1 MAGMAKKS
9 SGGRKVRVLGALLA
23 LVLIVALSAYL
34 YLRSPA
40 PTVQNV
46 QAVEVRAQLN
56 PFLLEYPTPGSEALP
71 NAIAVDSAGNVWTV
85 LQNRT
90 ELVEFTPGTS
100 MFKTF
105 PFPLP
110 GGTKVMTW
118 GLAVDDSRRLV
129 WVADETSDVIWC
141 FNTTSSTFRETAI
154 PTVGA
159 TPFQIV
165 LDSRGNAWFTEFVG
179 DKIGT
184 VSTSGVLTETPIPI
198 VGNPTGIAMDSQGRI
213 WFNLLQT
220 AGVSDL
226 YYVGSY
232 YGGSF
237 NFYNLTNRVDTP
249 VGIAVDSSGHVW
261 LTQHGASLL
270 SEYYPATGEIKTF
283 STSIPKVGASLP
295 YFVYVDPSN
304 GNVWFNE
311 HYGNAIGEFNP
322 STGQMVEYH
331 VPPGP
336 STYGNISGVLTMN
349 LAASGIPWFAEVYT
363 GKIGTLN
370 FTVPIDLSLALNG
383 VKLGQIIHVSNE
395 SSASLQVTVTGS
407 GGGPEL
413 LSAAVGNATN
423 PLRFSFLPGSGTANS
438 TTTLT
443 ISDSSTLKGDFL
455 VTISA
460 TSGDLTV
467 SQVVE
472 VGSD

>member
-1 MAGMAKKS
+1 M
-9 SGGRKVRVLGALLA
+9 VLVVPLG
-23 LVLIVALSAYL
+23 AYL
-34 YLRSPA
+34 YVRSPA
-40 PTVQNV
+40 PAAQTVQTV
-46 QAVEVRAQLN
+46 QVKAQSN
-56 PFLLEYPTPGSEALP
+56 PFLLEYPTPGAEALP
-71 NAIAVDSAGNVWTV
+71 NAIAVDSGGNVWTV

-90 ELVEFTPGTS
+90 ELVEFTPATS
-100 MFKTF
+100 SFKTF

-110 GGTKVMTW
+110 EGTKVMTW
-118 GLAVDDSRRLV
+118 GLTVDDPRHLV

-141 FNTTSSTFRETAI
+141 FNMTSSAFRETAI

-159 TPFQIV
+159 TPFQVV

-184 VSTSGVLTETPIPI
+184 VSTSGVLTETPIPV
-198 VGNPTGIAMDSQGRI
+198 VGNPTGIAIDAQGRI

-220 AGVSDL
+220 GGVSDL

-237 NFYNLTNRVDTP
+237 SFYNLTNRVDTP
-249 VGIAVDSSGHVW
+249 VGIAVDSGGHVW

-295 YFVYVDPSN
+295 YFVYVDPAN

-311 HYGNAIGEFNP
+311 HYGNAIGEFDP
-322 STGQMVEYH
+322 STDQMVEYH
-331 VPPGP
+331 IPSGP

-349 LAASGIPWFAEVYT
+349 LAASGTPWFDEVYT
-363 GKIGTLN
+363 GEIGTLN
-370 FTVPIDLSLALNG
+370 YKTPLNLSLGLG
-383 VKLGQIIHVSNE
+383 VNPGQIVRVSNG
-395 SSASLQVTVTGS
+395 SSTSLQVTITS
-407 GGGPEL
+407 KGGGPEF

-423 PLRFSFLPGSGTANS
+423 PLKFSFLPESGTGNF
-438 TTTLT
+438 TTALT
-443 ISDSSTLKGDFL
+443 ISDSSTLKGSFF

-460 TSGDLTV
+460 TSGDLTM

-472 VGSD
+472 VESD

>member
-1 MAGMAKKS
+1 MAKS
-9 SGGRKVRVLGALLA
+9 SARRRARALAAVLAVV
-23 LVLIVALSAYL
+23 LVVPLGAYL
-34 YLRSPA
+34 YVRSPVPA
-40 PTVQNV
+40 IQTVQTV
-46 QAVEVRAQLN
+46 QVRAQPN
-56 PFLLEYPTPGSEALP
+56 PFLLEYPTPDAEALP
-71 NAIAVDSAGNVWTV
+71 NAIAVDSGGNVWTV

-90 ELVEFTPGTS
+90 ELVEFTPATS
-100 MFKTF
+100 SFKTF

-118 GLAVDDSRRLV
+118 GLAVDDSRHLV

-141 FNTTSSTFRETAI
+141 FNMTSSTFRETTI

-184 VSTSGVLTETPIPI
+184 VSTLGVLTETPIPI
-198 VGNPTGIAMDSQGRI
+198 VGNPTGIAIDSQGKI

-220 AGVSDL
+220 GGISDL

-237 NFYNLTNRVDTP
+237 SFYNLTNRVDTP
-249 VGIAVDSSGHVW
+249 VGIAVDSNGHVW

-270 SEYYPATGEIKTF
+270 SEYYPATGEIRTF

-295 YFVYVDPSN
+295 YFVYVDPAN
-304 GNVWFNE
+304 GNIWFNE
-311 HYGNAIGEFNP
+311 HYGNAIGEFDP
-322 STGQMVEYH
+322 TTGQMVEYH
-331 VPPGP
+331 VPQGP

-349 LAASGIPWFAEVYT
+349 LAASGAPWFAEVYT

-370 FTVPIDLSLALNG
+370 STTPLVLSLGLDG
-383 VKLGQIIHVSNE
+383 VKLGQIIRVSNA
-395 SSASLQVTVTGS
+395 SSASLQVTITDDGR
-407 GGGPEL
+407 GPEQ

-423 PLRFSFLPGSGTANS
+423 PLRFSFLPGSGTGNF
-438 TTTLT
+438 TTTMT
-443 ISDSSTLKGDFL
+443 IGDSSALKGDYF

-460 TSGDLTV
+460 TSGDLTM

-472 VGSD
+472 VESD

>member
-1 MAGMAKKS
+1 MAKNPP
-9 SGGRKVRVLGALLA
+9 GRRTRGLAVVLAVALVVPLGAYFYA
-23 LVLIVALSAYL
+23 QSSAPSIHTIQSL
-34 YLRSPA
+34 QVKA
-40 PTVQNV
+40 
-46 QAVEVRAQLN
+46 QAS
-56 PFLLEYPTPGSEALP
+56 PFLIEYPTPDAEALP
-71 NAIAVDSAGNVWTV
+71 NAIAVDSSGNVWTV

-90 ELVEFTPGTS
+90 ELVEFTPATS
-100 MFKTF
+100 SFRTF

-110 GGTKVMTW
+110 VGTKVMTW
-118 GLAVDDSRRLV
+118 GLAVDNSRRLV

-141 FNTTSSTFRETAI
+141 FNMSSSTFRETPI

-179 DKIGT
+179 DKIGA
-184 VSTSGVLTETPIPI
+184 VSTSGVLTEIPIPI
-198 VGNPTGIAMDSQGRI
+198 VGNPTGITIDSQGRI

-220 AGVSDL
+220 GGLSDL

-237 NFYNLTNRVDTP
+237 SFYNLTNRVDTP
-249 VGIAVDSSGHVW
+249 VGIAVDSGGHVW

-283 STSIPKVGASLP
+283 STSIPEVGASLP
-295 YFVYVDPSN
+295 YFVYVNPAN

-322 STGQMVEYH
+322 TTDQMVEYH
-331 VPPGP
+331 VPSGP
-336 STYGNISGVLTMN
+336 STYGNISGVLTMD
-349 LAASGIPWFAEVYT
+349 LAASGAPWFSEVYT

-370 FTVPIDLSLALNG
+370 YTTPLHLSLALNG
-383 VKLGQIIHVSNE
+383 VNQGQIIPVSNG
-395 SSASLQVTVTGS
+395 SSASLQVTVTGTGS
-407 GGGPEL
+407 GPEL

-423 PLRFSFLPGSGTANS
+423 PLQFSFLPGSGTGNFTS
-438 TTTLT
+438 TLT
-443 ISDSSTLKGDFL
+443 ISDSSTLKGNYF
-455 VTISA
+455 VTISVA
-460 TSGDLTV
+460 SGYLTM

-472 VGSD
+472 VESG

>member
-1 MAGMAKKS
+1 
-9 SGGRKVRVLGALLA
+9 VVLVVPLG
-23 LVLIVALSAYL
+23 AYL
-34 YLRSPA
+34 YVRSPA
-40 PTVQNV
+40 PAVQTVQTV
-46 QAVEVRAQLN
+46 QVKAQSN
-56 PFLLEYPTPGSEALP
+56 PFLLEYPTPDAEALP
-71 NAIAVDSAGNVWTV
+71 NAIAVDSGGNVWTV

-90 ELVEFTPGTS
+90 ELVEFTPATS
-100 MFKTF
+100 SFKTF

-110 GGTKVMTW
+110 EGTKVMTW
-118 GLAVDDSRRLV
+118 GLTVDDSRHLV

-141 FNTTSSTFRETAI
+141 FNMTSSIFRETAI

-184 VSTSGVLTETPIPI
+184 ISILGVLTETPIPV
-198 VGNPTGIAMDSQGRI
+198 VGNPTGIAIDAQGRI

-220 AGVSDL
+220 GGVSDL

-237 NFYNLTNRVDTP
+237 SFYNLTNRVDTP
-249 VGIAVDSSGHVW
+249 VGIAVDSGGHVW

-283 STSIPKVGASLP
+283 STSIPRVGASLP
-295 YFVYVDPSN
+295 YFVYVDQAN

-311 HYGNAIGEFNP
+311 HYGNAIGEFDA
-322 STGQMVEYH
+322 STDQMVEYH
-331 VPPGP
+331 IPPGP

-349 LAASGIPWFAEVYT
+349 LAASGTPWFAEVYT

-370 FTVPIDLSLALNG
+370 YTTPLNLSLGLNG
-383 VKLGQIIHVSNE
+383 VNLGQIIRISNG
-395 SSASLQVTVTGS
+395 SSTSLQVTITGK
-407 GGGPEL
+407 GGGSEL

-423 PLRFSFLPGSGTANS
+423 PLKFSFLPGSGIGNF

-443 ISDSSTLKGDFL
+443 ISDSSTLKGNFF

-460 TSGDLTV
+460 TSGDLTM

-472 VGSD
+472 VESDS

>member
-1 MAGMAKKS
+1 MAKS
-9 SGGRKVRVLGALLA
+9 SEGRRTRVLAAVLA
-23 LVLIVALSAYL
+23 VVLVVPLGAYL
-34 YLRSPA
+34 YIRSPA
-40 PTVQNV
+40 PAVQTVQL
-46 QAVEVRAQLN
+46 RAQSD
-56 PFLLEYPTPGSEALP
+56 PFLLEYPAPDAEALP
-71 NAIAVDSAGNVWTV
+71 NAIAVDSGGNVWTV

-90 ELVEFTPGTS
+90 ELAEFTPATS
-100 MFKTF
+100 SFKTF

-141 FNTTSSTFRETAI
+141 FNMTSSTFRETAI

-165 LDSRGNAWFTEFVG
+165 LDGRGNAWFTEFVG

-184 VSTSGVLTETPIPI
+184 ISTSGVLTETPIPI
-198 VGNPTGIAMDSQGRI
+198 VGNPTGITIDAQGRI

-220 AGVSDL
+220 GGVSDL
-226 YYVGSY
+226 YFIGSY

-237 NFYNLTNRVDTP
+237 SFYNLTNRVDTP
-249 VGIAVDSSGHVW
+249 VGIAVDSAGHVW

-295 YFVYVDPSN
+295 YFAYVDPAN

-311 HYGNAIGEFNP
+311 HYGNAIGEFDP
-322 STGQMVEYH
+322 TTGQMVEYH

-336 STYGNISGVLTMN
+336 STYGNITGVLTMN
-349 LAASGIPWFAEVYT
+349 LAASGAPWFAEVYT
-363 GKIGTLN
+363 GKICTLN
-370 FTVPIDLSLALNG
+370 NTTPLDLSLGLDG
-383 VKLGQIIHVSNE
+383 VQPGQSMHVSNG
-395 SSASLQVTVTGS
+395 SSATLRVTINGS
-407 GGGPEL
+407 GGETEL

-423 PLRFSFLPGSGTANS
+423 PLRFSFLPRSGTGNFS
-438 TTTLT
+438 TTLT
-443 ISDSSTLKGDFL
+443 LSDSSTLKGNYF
-455 VTISA
+455 VTISVS
-460 TSGDLTV
+460 SGDLTI

-472 VGSD
+472 VESD